1 MLKGICSWSDY
12 SCFKQ
17 NMCVF
22 CGLFA
27 IFLSVFAAEQLGGGN
42 VATKS
47 RIGKLKAQVD
57 TAATIKTQSLLS
69 SSTATHDDDDDHID
83 IDDDNEDDDD
93 DDDDDDQVKPGS

>member
-22 CGLFA
+22 LYVFA

-47 RIGKLKAQVD
+47 RIGKLKA
-57 TAATIKTQSLLS
+57 
-69 SSTATHDDDDDHID
+69 
-83 IDDDNEDDDD
+83 
-93 DDDDDDQVKPGS
+93 